1 MTRKRYI
8 KLKMAEGLSRN
19 EAEQNAKEI
28 AEEGCS
34 YQADYEFDKNADRIL
49 AELLGAPPT
58 ELQEAIGQ
66 FTEAVGAF
74 VKEAFPIILTAA
86 ETVCEAIAD
95 AIDRIDRSKLK
106 QLIEERGEQ
115 NERSDQ

>member
-19 EAEQNAKEI
+19 EAAQNAKEI
-28 AEEGCS
+28 VEERCS

-86 ETVCEAIAD
+86 ETVCRAISAALD
-95 AIDRIDRSKLK
+95 GDKLK
-106 QLIEERGEQ
+106 QLVEMGVQ
-115 NERSDQ
+115 NGGSDQ